1 MQPFKYLVQDHTC
14 KIKMHYLVD
23 IKKSNSCS
31 SKENILWCNN
41 FFILCKQAFGD
52 GSHKHG
58 SDDSHVEESRLGVMK
73 GLVGLLAIYVFFVM
87 ERLVTLFTNSKRKQ
101 KKVKDFS
108 SV

>member
-1 MQPFKYLVQDHTC
+1 
-14 KIKMHYLVD
+14 
-23 IKKSNSCS
+23 
-31 SKENILWCNN
+31 
-41 FFILCKQAFGD
+41 
-52 GSHKHG
+52 
-58 SDDSHVEESRLGVMK
+58 MK